1 MWKGIKVDCTVD
13 DVVDFRWHD
22 AMGRR
27 HRAILY
33 PMPSLADAMPNA
45 HAANGVSA
53 DRARDLEL
61 RDVVMVG
68 HMAQL
73 VHT

>member
-1 MWKGIKVDCTVD
+1 
-13 DVVDFRWHD
+13 
-22 AMGRR
+22 MGRR

-33 PMPSLADAMPNA
+33 PMPSLADSMPNA

-53 DRARDLEL
+53 DRARDSEL
-61 RDVVMVG
+61 RDVVMVD